1 MIRPAY
7 QLLVN
12 LAGPLLAV
20 LASFKGRFG
29 GRWRER
35 LGLRFVSPP
44 AWGHPRIWFHGA
56 SVGEVRSAAKVIEA
70 LWSICPTAE
79 IILTSGTPAGL
90 ETASNLFAGR
100 GRAFQVTSSP
110 GHQVSVL
117 AAPLDFWGA
126 SARAMARIK
135 PAALVIM
142 ETELWPNL
150 IYQAQAAGIP
160 LILAAARLT
169 PRSFNRY
176 RLVRSFMADLLNCF
190 DLIAA
195 SGPLEYELYSSLG
208 APAERIKILGNP
220 KFDGLAEEMKTPEF
234 LDRRAKWEIRFW
246 GGGARSP
253 LITAGSTHPGEEDV
267 ILAAFESLRLKHP
280 EARLLL
286 APRHLNRVEEV
297 LALARSR
304 GLAAEKTGQ
313 PGDTPLAPES
323 KVLVLDSLGQLTAV
337 YALSTLVV
345 VGGSLRTGLTGHNPL
360 EPAAVSAPLMFGPNM
375 AGFQREASALTL
387 AGGALETSSDRL
399 AGDLAAWLDDPE
411 AAAAVGRAARRFLA
425 EQPPAA
431 PALAQAVADLLAR
444 RGDMPVIPLEMKPT
458 VPASVR

>member
-12 LAGPLLAV
+12 SAGPLLAA

-35 LGLRFVSPP
+35 LGFSFASPP
-44 AWGHPRIWFHGA
+44 AWDHPRVWFHGA

-70 LWSICPTAE
+70 LWSICPRAE
-79 IILTSGTPAGL
+79 IVLTSGTPAGL
-90 ETASNLFAGR
+90 ETASNLFAGG
-100 GRAFQVTSSP
+100 GRAFQVTPS
-110 GHQVSVL
+110 GHQVSVR

-126 SARAMARIK
+126 PARAMARLK

-150 IYQAQAAGIP
+150 IYQAQASGIP

-176 RLVRSFMADLLNCF
+176 RLVRSFMADLLNRF

-208 APAERIKILGNP
+208 ATAERIKILGNP
-220 KFDGLAEEMKTPEF
+220 KFDGLAEEVETPEF
-234 LDRRAKWEIRFW
+234 LARRAEWEIRFW
-246 GGGARSP
+246 SGGTRSP

-267 ILAAFESLRLKHP
+267 ILTAFERLRFKHP

-286 APRHLNRVEEV
+286 APRHLNRVDEV

-304 GLAAEKTGQ
+304 GLTAEKTGR

-345 VGGSLRTGLTGHNPL
+345 VGGSLRAGLTGHNPL
-360 EPAAVSAPLMFGPNM
+360 EPAAVSVPLMFGPNM

-399 AGDLAAWLDDPE
+399 ADDLAAWLDGPE
-411 AAAAVGRAARRFLA
+411 AAAAVGRAARRYLA

-444 RGDMPVIPLEMKPT
+444 RGDRPMIPQEMKPT